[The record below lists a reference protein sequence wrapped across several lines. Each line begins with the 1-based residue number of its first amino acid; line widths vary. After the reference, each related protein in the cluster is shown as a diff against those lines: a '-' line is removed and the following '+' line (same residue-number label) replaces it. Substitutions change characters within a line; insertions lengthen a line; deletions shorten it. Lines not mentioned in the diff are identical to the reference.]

1 MTFASV
7 AAAAAGLLGV
17 MAVRDLVGVG
27 ESRRA
32 RRFARRSPVHG
43 LFRSL
48 ASRFGAL
55 AVLRRVRAPRDLHA
69 RLVAAGEPGGL
80 RPRDWM
86 AVKAGS
92 AVAVM
97 LPSLVLLASSSSRLG
112 TLTALAGPL
121 AGFVAPDFW
130 LARGERAVG
139 PEQFLPREFE
149 TRAAQVLPRA
159 AVHVTLKGPRELPDL
174 LDLLRVSVEAGIPP
188 VRAMDAVAAQFDGP
202 LAAEW
207 RRVAAAVALG
217 EPQSAAIRGMSER
230 IAAAEVRSF
239 GEALLRSRRHG
250 LPLAA
255 ALATQAARAR
265 EARRRRIR
273 EQAARAGPK
282 MQLVVALVLVPSM
295 LLVVTALLVSEL
307 RPTLGLTP

>member
-1 MTFASV
+1 MTVAPV
-7 AAAAAGLLGV
+7 AAAAAAALL
-17 MAVRDLVGVG
+17 AVLSARDLVGP
-27 ESRRA
+27 ELLSRA
-32 RRFARRSPVHG
+32 RRQGGHAPARR
-43 LFRSL
+43 LL
-48 ASRFGAL
+48 ASFAPRFGAL
-55 AVLRRVRAPRDLHA
+55 AVLRRIRPPKDLRT
-69 RLVAAGEPGGL
+69 RLAAAGEPGGL

-92 AVAVM
+92 ALVVSA
-97 LPSLVLLASSSSRLG
+97 PSFALLASGANRLG
-112 TLTALAGPL
+112 TLMALAGPL
-121 AGFVAPDFW
+121 AGFIAPDFW
-130 LARGERAVG
+130 LAR
-139 PEQFLPREFE
+139 
-149 TRAAQVLPRA
+149 AARVRSEA
-159 AVHVTLKGPRELPDL
+159 AVRELPDL
-174 LDLLRVSVEAGIPP
+174 LDLLRVSVAAGIAP

-202 LAAEW
+202 LAVEW

-217 EPQSAAIRGMSER
+217 EPQAVAIRGMSDR
-230 IAAAEVRSF
+230 IAAGEVRAF

-255 ALATQAARAR
+255 TLATQAARAR
-265 EARRRRIR
+265 EARRRRLR